1 MTRRIGLGIGGWL
14 GLGSGVAVATL
25 LVLGAVGWAAL
36 QRVSLEAQRSS
47 ERVLPRVVATQRLQA
62 AVLGV
67 GINARAYALLREDAN
82 LREYIVA
89 DAALGLALDA
99 ATATSRSADDEAIF
113 TVIPPRVRAFQRSGS
128 VLVELA
134 RRRAPQ
140 AELRRANA
148 EMAQTRDAVT
158 TQLDAYFSLQRRK
171 LEDASASIVAR
182 RGRIQRGFLWASGAS
197 LLLLAAS
204 ALLTVRAV
212 RRPAARMV
220 AAARDLARGDWGP
233 ALALREERPPP
244 TYRNELRELSASF
257 GQMAAELQ
265 SRDAELRAHRER
277 LLSQN
282 EALQAQQEELQLQQ
296 EELQSQHEEL
306 QAQNEQ
312 LTVQD
317 EALRAQAQA
326 LQRSAAALQE
336 TDRRR
341 SEFLAML
348 SHELRNPLAAILSGV
363 DILERAEPGSEPSR
377 RARVVIA
384 RQLQQLGRL
393 VDDLLDITR
402 ITRHK
407 VQLQRAPVDLVQLL
421 HDAADDHGPMME
433 SRGIRLELELPGTA
447 IWLDADPARLAQVI
461 GNLLQNAAKFTDRG
475 GRVRISLAVDGG
487 ERAVIRVADTGIGI
501 DPATLERLFEPFTQ
515 AERSLARTRGGL
527 GLGLSL
533 VKGLVELH
541 GGTVQATSAGAGC
554 GTEVVV
560 ELPIVEA
567 RRTLPS
573 PPAPP
578 VVRGRRVLVV
588 DDNADA
594 AESLGALLELAGHH
608 VALAHRG
615 QDGLR
620 HAQREPPDAV
630 LCDIGLP
637 DIDGYEVARRFRAD
651 PALRNVILVALSGY
665 ALDED
670 LRRAEEA
677 GFDAHVA
684 KPATLDKLLELIG
697 RAPIPAREQA

>member
-1 MTRRIGLGIGGWL
+1 MTRRIGLGVGGWM
-14 GLGSGVAVATL
+14 GLGSGVAVAIL
-25 LVLGAVGWAAL
+25 IALGILGWSAL

-47 ERVLPRVVATQRLQA
+47 ELILPRVVTAQRLQA
-62 AVLGV
+62 AVLSV
-67 GINARAYALLREDAN
+67 GLNVRAYALFREDGN

-89 DAALGLALDA
+89 DSALGLALDA
-99 ATATSRSADDEAIF
+99 AIAAPRSADDDAIF
-113 TVIPPRVRAFQRSGS
+113 MVIPPRVRAFQRRASA
-128 VLVELA
+128 LVELA
-134 RRRAPQ
+134 RRGASPADLRTAH
-140 AELRRANA
+140 AELAA
-148 EMAQTRDAVT
+148 ARDAVMAPV
-158 TQLDAYFSLQRRK
+158 DAFFALQQRK

-182 RGRIQRGFLWASGAS
+182 RARIQRGFLWASGAS
-197 LLLLAAS
+197 LLLIAAS

-220 AAARDLARGDWGP
+220 AAARDLERGAWEP
-233 ALALREERPPP
+233 ALALREAHSPP

-257 GQMAAELQ
+257 GQMAAELRD
-265 SRDAELRAHRER
+265 RDAELRAQREK
-277 LLSQN
+277 LQSQN
-282 EALQAQQEELQLQQ
+282 EALQSQQEELQA
-296 EELQSQHEEL
+296 QHEEL

-312 LTVQD
+312 LTEQD
-317 EALRAQAQA
+317 ESLRAQAQA
-326 LQRSAAALQE
+326 LQRSTAALQE
-336 TDRRR
+336 TDRHR

-348 SHELRNPLAAILSGV
+348 SHELRNPLAAILSGLGV
-363 DILERAEPGSEPSR
+363 LERTEPDSQQAG
-377 RARVVIA
+377 RARVVVR

-402 ITRHK
+402 ITRQK
-407 VQLQRAPVDLVQLL
+407 VQLQRAPVDLVHLL
-421 HDAADDHGPMME
+421 RGAADDHGPLME
-433 SRGIRLELELPGTA
+433 ARGLRLELELPEER
-447 IWLDADPARLAQVI
+447 IWLDADPARLAQVV

-475 GRVRISLAVDGG
+475 GRVRISLSVIGG

-541 GGTVQATSAGAGC
+541 GGTVRAISEGEGR

-560 ELPIVEA
+560 ELPVAQA
-567 RRTLPS
+567 RLPLPTPP
-573 PPAPP
+573 PPA
-578 VVRGRRVLVV
+578 VVRGRRVLLV

-594 AESLGALLELAGHH
+594 AESLGALLELAGHR
-608 VALAHRG
+608 VALEHRG
-615 QDGLR
+615 QDGLL
-620 HAQREPPDAV
+620 HAKREPPDAV

-637 DIDGYEVARRFRAD
+637 DMDGYEVARRLRAD

-684 KPATLDKLLELIG
+684 KPATLERLLELIG
-697 RAPIPAREQA
+697 RAPVAEQEQA